1 MRIGQLLIIV
11 IAFTGNMFNARRIE
25 GWHSNLSLK
34 GKSEKEYS
42 RWEREQEESFIPF
55 IYSGMN
61 FPV

>member
-42 RWEREQEESFIPF
+42 RWEREQEESFIL
-55 IYSGMN
+55 G
-61 FPV
+61 